1 LEESY
6 VEIKPFKFNFRTLL
20 SFVGPGFL
28 MSIAYLDPG
37 NIAGDLEAGS
47 KGGYQLIWTLMWATT
62 LGWYYQTI
70 SARIGVVT

>member
-1 LEESY
+1 
-6 VEIKPFKFNFRTLL
+6 
-20 SFVGPGFL
+20 